1 MASERNIDESGAYK
15 SSAGEANAGKASAGK
30 ASAAEMQ
37 RGMNHFYCEINE
49 LYHGLAINY
58 GLSDSVLW
66 ILFTLNDE
74 RRPCTPKEIGEMCAL
89 SKQTVHSSLRSL
101 EKDGYISITVS
112 EENRKNRL
120 AELTEKGMKLID
132 RTIAPIVDAELRAF
146 SGLED
151 SEGRELLR
159 LMGKYQML
167 LRQETDK
174 LIQDR
179 RS

>member
-15 SSAGEANAGKASAGK
+15 T
-30 ASAAEMQ
+30 SAAEMQ
-37 RGMNHFYCEINE
+37 RGMNRFYCEINE
-49 LYHGLAINY
+49 LYHNLAINY

-66 ILFTLNDE
+66 ILFTMNDE

-120 AELTEKGMKLID
+120 AELTEKGMELIE
-132 RTIAPIVDAELRAF
+132 RTIAPIVDAELKAF

-167 LRQETDK
+167 LRQETGK
-174 LIQDR
+174 LISERAADKI
-179 RS
+179 